1 MLISPTH
8 THIFIYIYEFN
19 PPRGACRILITISVD
34 FVRFLSQPISFL
46 VFIFVLPRFALL
58 CFFLLV
64 FVGAL
69 AYSFV
74 RHLKSAYKFTKITT
88 KIHKS
93 RTLNTKTLPLYCQLI
108 KNLRVFCGLCKLRL
122 LH

>member
-1 MLISPTH
+1 MLISSTH

-46 VFIFVLPRFALL
+46 VFISCFASLRFALL
-58 CFFLLV
+58 YFFFLLV

-93 RTLNTKTLPLYCQLI
+93 RTLNTKTLPLHCQLI
-108 KNLRVFCGLCKLRL
+108 KT
-122 LH
+122 